1 VRASRASLLA
11 STLVLVGS
19 AGAQSPK
26 DSTPPL
32 PPDRWLGADK
42 VKHLFMAGVTTA
54 TAFSGGRLA
63 GLDRRPALGVGISV
77 GALVSVGKEVRDRRV
92 TGRFS
97 VRDLAADALG
107 ITVYSAL
114 LARTTR

>member
-1 VRASRASLLA
+1 VKAYLLA
-11 STLVLVGS
+11 ATLVLAAG
-19 AGAQSPK
+19 AGAQSPR

-42 VKHLFMAGVTTA
+42 VKHVFMAGLTTA

-63 GLDRRPALGVGISV
+63 GLDRGPALGVGIGV

-92 TGRFS
+92 TRRFS

-107 ITVYSAL
+107 ITAYAAL
-114 LARTTR
+114 LARTAR